1 MKEIYTNISPQLKH
15 DARRIHQG
23 FLQDCFQRL
32 NTAVDAMKS
41 KSKSNAIK
49 QQNRI
54 NALVS
59 LLTVLKEYLAECDA
73 SYHKDRVNLPMFR

>member
-1 MKEIYTNISPQLKH
+1 MKEIYTNLSPQLKS
-15 DARRIHQG
+15 DARRVHQG

-32 NTAVDAMKS
+32 KQAVDAMKS
-41 KSKSNAIK
+41 KSNATK
-49 QQNRI
+49 HQNRI

-73 SYHKDRVNLPMFR
+73 SYHKERGNLPMFR

>member
-15 DARRIHQG
+15 DARRIHQA

-32 NTAVDAMKS
+32 KSAVDAMKA
-41 KSKSNAIK
+41 KSNAIK
-49 QQNRI
+49 HQNRI